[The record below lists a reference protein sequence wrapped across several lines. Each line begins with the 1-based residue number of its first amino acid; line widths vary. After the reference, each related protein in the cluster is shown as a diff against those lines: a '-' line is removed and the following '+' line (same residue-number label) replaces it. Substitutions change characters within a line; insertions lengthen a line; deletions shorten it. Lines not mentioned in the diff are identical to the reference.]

1 MLDLGPNTLDGA
13 LAAAQRYESNKKVL
27 SKGSARVLSSTS
39 GEQEKFGSQ
48 QGTQELPA
56 WAKELFQQQAE
67 ILEKLKNI
75 PQGRQGGNESVESGQ
90 GPRACSQ

>member
-13 LAAAQRYESNKKVL
+13 LATAQRYESNKKVL

-56 WAKELFQQQAE
+56 WVKELFQQQAE